1 MDTLLTQLGTFGC
14 LKQTRVLMMLVV
26 FIGFIGLSPCLLKA
40 AVSGEPQPSESAP
53 SVPATTAKPVEA
65 GTANETVAPKRL
77 NPVQGYGQLLYDDLA
92 DRLGLTD
99 AQRLEVQRIMT
110 ERAQALAN
118 AAKEDVAEQE
128 KIIAGSEQKLEQ
140 VLTPEQKRIWPK
152 VFEQKHIRFN
162 FKFQNWEQVLQWFAD
177 MVGKMLVMDAPPP
190 GTFDYSSQEEF
201 SPTEALDLLNARLLL
216 KGYTL
221 LHKDR
226 MLMLVNLKRDKLSP
240 QMLPKIDESMME
252 DRGKFEFVA
261 LSVPLE
267 GRDVAVVEKEIAPFL
282 GTYSS
287 VIALP
292 GALLIV
298 DTIAN
303 LKSILPIIKAVPLP
317 KKPEPPAP
325 PAPVP
330 PSEWE
335 GYKITNADPVE
346 VEGALSKFLS
356 LQGYRSGD
364 TLWYFVPAA
373 QHAAIKLTIAMI
385 EKTVGQREKPVLE
398 SYSLE
403 GLIDTSPARLWYQAK
418 MQAYGY
424 RTDPSSN
431 FGEGIVQLIKQV
443 VPDAVVAPTQ
453 VSNKLL
459 VFAIPADQTKIKEL
473 FDKLRT
479 GPAPEE
485 TPSVKIYTFSD
496 PERVLGLTS
505 ELETSLK
512 LLLPTA
518 QYTYDPGKG
527 QMLVVAIPRE
537 HEIIAETLKVIETE
551 TLPDEDKVLVAYPIT
566 KRESTRFTQLFNQ
579 IKSTPEFLG
588 VIDLSDPKSNQLTVW
603 ATPRQHERIKTL
615 LKEVRESTGVSGTDS
630 NGLTGLDGSKGSQE
644 SSSTTFAV
652 IPLRNALPYAVREII
667 TNMVP
672 GVEVSID
679 TASNSIYVYGS
690 AAMIGKVQEVVQ
702 QVDSELDKT
711 VLFIPVV
718 REISSDVQSMISTA
732 APKATVL
739 MDKKNMRVLVFGPK
753 SSVLEVEKIVRE
765 NAASDAKT
773 QDTMQAFYV
782 KRELTEELLDFVRR
796 TYPRAEI
803 RFNKELRQVVVS
815 APENEQ
821 VLIAKQI
828 IEAESLLPPEEETR
842 FYMLDRPVTE
852 NLLTL
857 IRETTRD
864 AGQIGE
870 IRRDWDNPKML
881 IVRAR
886 PNVQSRIQEI
896 LKNVDEVLP
905 LIGPNTLRSF
915 SVTPDLRRRFD
926 TVLDQFKKEHGDV
939 RVLEEDRKDILTIWA
954 NEEQLNLIGQ
964 LIEQLGKE
972 VMPDVREKRIIHQL
986 QYVSFE
992 TVKSL
997 LEDVYPGT
1005 KITEDKAG
1013 NRIIVRVRPEFYEGT
1028 KELIEQLDSRDPEQ
1042 ARRYYKS
1049 YDLNGFSTYDSQGNY
1064 YSPFY
1069 FIADMEKLAP
1079 NAKITFDRYSQQM
1092 IVWGTAEEQKI
1103 ISDAVGQLQK
1113 DTDKTKRFDRF
1124 LLRRI
1129 QPSYIIS
1136 MINRLFPTL
1145 QPIYDSGTQAILVEG
1160 SPNQLQQIDDLID
1173 RLDPA
1178 EPGPTDPIIQFY
1190 QLKTKPDD
1198 TLITTLK
1205 SLVPT
1210 AQIVPD
1216 RDNKQLMVLAKPDDQ
1231 VIVERN
1237 MKSILETFIQPE
1249 EPMLFIYPVSGDQRK
1264 LLESFLTAA
1273 SSELKDVKILAD
1285 TVPGQI
1291 SIWARPSEQELIA
1304 AILLQIQTSQGKT
1317 LGLKLRVF
1325 PLDVVDPTTARDVIS
1340 TMHPEVKLLAGSAT
1354 DSQKNRLL
1362 VWATESNLEDV
1373 AATLKEIDV
1382 ANTDESQPR
1391 FQAFNVDGLRF
1402 DSASLRNNVITRI
1415 VADLQLLVPNAR
1427 ITPSADYFRI
1437 IVFGTLKELKIV
1449 ETALKSIGYTN
1460 SPDDQPT
1467 AQVFVIN
1474 NMDVELISKLLSTT
1488 IPNVSISPDPKNG
1501 NIVVYARPR
1510 EMQEIAKTINDLD
1523 KSNLNTKIPITYT
1536 ILGMKSETVL
1546 QSIKEVYPG
1555 LKVSEDAKAGRLI
1568 VWATPEEQVRIGDL
1582 VRQINSEDEDESA
1595 ERVYAYPITRLYYGT
1610 AIQII
1615 TELFPSAQVFSN
1627 PLTDKLIIKAR
1638 VRDHKAIKELLE
1650 KIQTKDDQYR
1660 VQIRFY
1666 PIGNADPST
1675 MEALLRT
1682 LLKGAMSL
1690 TPYDVQY
1697 DVLFRTGY
1705 TGDVP
1710 DMSTYDYTF
1719 DPASVYNRSGRP
1731 YFRIDAGTQ
1740 TAIVVAM
1747 EEDQKRVEPAITEF
1761 VALAQEAGEPR
1772 AGFFTISEV
1781 YVYTLLPTLQKIA
1794 PSCRIIQGA
1803 TSHDFVAF
1811 GIEAEL
1817 KKIEN
1822 FVEELNNSG
1831 GPDQR
1836 REMILL
1842 QMPPNAKQSRERIV
1856 QMLRYL
1862 YPQMFSSDRPPVE
1875 GPEPGQIVVWGRAF
1889 QKEPLQQLIDEVCQ
1903 TLPDDQQTIYKV
1915 YPVYNANLN
1924 VVITWLYEIFPNAEF
1939 APNTAEVDPYTGIPL
1954 PQRALLVLATPIEQ
1968 AEIEKAL
1975 AEIDQGIPESERAYV
1990 RIHTLTDITPA
2001 YYYLYFFRNVVPN
2014 ARFSSTADT
2023 NELIAYANK
2032 QDQERIQELVDEL
2045 NKKGPSENKRQFG
2058 ILTVPPGTRYNR
2070 TVLVQILTGFF
2081 PELYPALGMEPNQ
2094 IMVFG
2099 KKFQNERAQELVDKV
2114 CTQLPEEEQIKP
2126 KWYSVK
2132 NMRAPELVQWLSTI
2146 YPNVKIVLDSRS
2158 DERNG
2163 QGIIVDASP
2172 LEHLQ
2177 IEKTIAELDVPVPED
2192 MRPIVRLYDIDTTQ
2206 SNFSNTYYA
2215 VYYNFPTPQIVSIIP
2230 SIDQGTIAIT
2240 AIPETQERI
2249 AEFLKNLED
2258 ERQARQPYLETY
2270 NLKRLNYLQVA
2281 PLLSQV
2287 APTAQIL
2294 QGATPDV
2301 LFVWAIPQLQD
2312 AIAESIEKLET
2323 ADLNREQL
2331 SKEGLLPVYKVYRIY
2346 SKNAPTLA
2354 ILLHPEFPGAIFFAT
2369 TAEDLVV
2376 WASPPVQEQVALAVG
2391 VIADAY
2397 PEPYVKTHFFKYI
2410 APSEAFSQLTQIF
2423 APSDAVFSISPITRE
2438 LTVRATERYHE
2449 LVEKSISKIDVPTP
2463 EESRRYAV
2471 AYDFSDFNVTTAL
2484 PYFSSQLPI
2493 EVPGVLVLPNYLPT
2507 QVVVVGRKI
2516 DHEKIKQIVE
2526 QMKTENPLHAFSVQN
2541 YVLKTATPTQVV
2553 PLLRSLTPNAT
2564 FTVGTDPH
2572 LVIVYANQRDHSLLK
2587 ETVDAM
2593 NEHGFS
2599 LLIPRTYRFQ
2609 RVTLPVATQMIL
2621 GMFPDAEVFPDTAGE
2636 LLMVKATV
2644 EQHVKIAQAM
2654 NELDATDPKTQ
2665 VSIQVYNVGRVDMDS
2680 LTTTLNRLSTLRPGL
2695 VVTRNYYTSDYYG
2708 SQYPTGTISVLGTP
2722 DDQRLIKGML
2732 EYIQDEA
2739 LNKNGMEIR
2748 RYSLKGRTSYS
2759 YFGLIWQ
2766 IMEFRNM
2773 TFNYIFD
2780 QSSNDLFVYARPQEH
2795 ELIAEIF
2802 DMTKPTAKYM
2812 QIFQIQSL
2820 DVESVQ
2826 TALTE
2831 LFAEDGW
2838 YNRPSYNVD
2847 FNSNTLFMRGTIE
2860 QLERVRNLLIQM
2872 GETQLIRMQD
2882 RPIPLNQAVSS
2893 TSSTGLPD
2901 STRWTGSTGLVETR
2915 SSGTDSVDRG
2925 TVGAGSVE
2933 TPGST
2938 DWSGRGQSGYNLTGN
2953 DLTGANTSENKL
2965 GSTGYDS
2972 LMQQG
2977 GDVDAGVLSGETKN
2991 IRTFRL
2997 QGNMTQTLQELEKNW
3012 PKVRDNTLIIR
3023 KEGDPLMQDKGEKK
3037 EKQEPNNSKEG
3048 KEKGPATEKGSIT
3061 EKSSVIGK
3069 EVVTGS
3075 VFFNVRDSVVKEE
3088 TTGTPSED
3096 VAIIEPIEAN
3106 GQVDSATPSI
3116 YLIYNSDGTVTITS
3130 SDREALDALEVQLK
3144 ALTNRVIYEGR
3155 DYTIFS
3161 VRNINATVVAQKLQ
3175 IYLRDRIT
3183 PRTQPQNPYRRGY
3196 WGYST
3201 PTSSRRT
3208 LEITPDTAENA
3219 IMVRGSKK
3227 DREEAGRMIEIL
3239 DVSQLR
3245 DKAVVV
3251 KPINVPLENEQN
3263 TVILQQVLEV
3273 FQGQIQSTTLPG
3285 GGRPRISLNRTSNSL
3300 DIFAPQPLAGEIEA
3314 YIKELDE
3321 AVPLRQ
3327 SQRVHV
3333 IRPTN
3338 TNSATI
3344 QQAIRAI
3351 QNSALQKYQLA
3362 NPGFGYSGWGY
3373 PGYNSSFGRG
3383 YNR

>member
-1 MDTLLTQLGTFGC
+1 
-14 LKQTRVLMMLVV
+14 MMLVV
-26 FIGFIGLSPCLLKA
+26 FIGFVGLSPCLLNA
-40 AVSGEPQPSESAP
+40 AVSGASQPVAE
-53 SVPATTAKPVEA
+53 
-65 GTANETVAPKRL
+65 GTATETVAPKRL

-110 ERAQALAN
+110 ERAQTLAN

-128 KIIAGSEQKLEQ
+128 KIIAESEQKLEQ
-140 VLTPEQKRIWPK
+140 LLTPEQKRIWPK

-287 VIALP
+287 VISLP

-303 LKSILPIIKAVPLP
+303 LKSILPIIKAVPTP

-330 PSEWE
+330 PSEWD
-335 GYKITNADPVE
+335 GYPIKNADPVE
-346 VEGALSKFLS
+346 VEGALSKFLN

-364 TLWYFVPAA
+364 TLWYYVQPA
-373 QHAAIKLTIAMI
+373 QHAAIKLTIEMI
-385 EKTVGQREKPVLE
+385 EKTVGEREKPVLE

-424 RTDPSSN
+424 ISDPSAN

-459 VFAIPADQTKIKEL
+459 VFAIPTDQTKIKEL

-518 QYTYDPGKG
+518 QYTYDPSKG

-551 TLPDEDKVLVAYPIT
+551 TLPDEDKVYVAYPIT

-615 LKEVRESTGVSGTDS
+615 LKEVRESTGVSGAGSSGSDGLNGSDS
-630 NGLTGLDGSKGSQE
+630 SRGSQE
-644 SSSTTFAV
+644 SGSTTFAA

-679 TASNSIYVYGS
+679 TVSNSIYVYGS
-690 AAMIGKVQEVVQ
+690 AAMIEKVQDVVQ

-718 REISSDVQSMISTA
+718 REISSDVQNMISTA
-732 APKATVL
+732 APRATVL

-782 KRELTEELLDFVRR
+782 KRELTDELLDFVRR
-796 TYPRAEI
+796 TYPRSEI
-803 RFNKELRQVVVS
+803 RFNKALRQVVVS

-821 VLIAKQI
+821 ELIAKQI

-842 FYMLDRPVTE
+842 FYMLDRPVAE

-886 PNVQSRIQEI
+886 PNVQSRIQDI
-896 LKNVDEVLP
+896 LNNVDEVLP

-915 SVTPDLRRRFD
+915 SVTPDLRRRFEA
-926 TVLDQFKKEHGDV
+926 VLDQFKKEHGDV

-954 NEEQLNLIGQ
+954 SEEQLNLIEQ

-1028 KELIEQLDSRDPEQ
+1028 KELIEQLDSRDPDQ
-1042 ARRYYKS
+1042 ARRYFKA

-1092 IVWGTAEEQKI
+1092 IVWGTADEQKI

-1136 MINRLFPTL
+1136 MINRLFPML
-1145 QPIYDSGTQAILVEG
+1145 QPIYDSGTQAILIEG
-1160 SPNQLQQIDDLID
+1160 SPNQLQQIADLID

-1205 SLVPT
+1205 SLVPA

-1231 VIVERN
+1231 VIIERN
-1237 MKSILETFIQPE
+1237 MKSILETFMQPE

-1264 LLESFLTAA
+1264 QLESFLTAA
-1273 SSELKDVKILAD
+1273 SSELKDVKILTD

-1291 SIWARPSEQELIA
+1291 SIWARPTEQELIA
-1304 AILLQIQTSQGKT
+1304 AILLQIQTSQGKA

-1325 PLDVVDPTTARDVIS
+1325 PLHVVDSATARDVLS
-1340 TMHPEVKLLAGSAT
+1340 TLHPEAKLLAGSTT
-1354 DSQKNRLL
+1354 DSQKNRIL
-1362 VWATESNLEDV
+1362 VWATESNLDKV
-1373 AATLKEIDV
+1373 AATLKEIDT
-1382 ANTDESQPR
+1382 AITDESQPR

-1402 DSASLRNNVITRI
+1402 DSAGLRYSVIYRI
-1415 VADLQLLVPNAR
+1415 IADLQLLVQNAR

-1437 IVFGTLKELKIV
+1437 IVFGTPKELKIV
-1449 ETALKSIGYTN
+1449 ETAMNSIGYTN

-1474 NMDVELISKLLSTT
+1474 NMDVEEISKLLSST

-1510 EMQEIAKTINDLD
+1510 EMKEIKKTINDLD

-1536 ILGMKSETVL
+1536 IMGMKSETVL

-1568 VWATPEEQVRIGDL
+1568 VWATPEEQVKIGDL
-1582 VRQINSEDEDESA
+1582 VRQINAEDEDDSA
-1595 ERVYAYPITRLYYGT
+1595 ERVYAYPITRLYYAT

-1627 PLTDKLIIKAR
+1627 VYTDKLIIKAR

-1650 KIQTKDDQYR
+1650 QIQTKEDQYR

-1697 DVLFRTGY
+1697 DVMYRTNYSGY
-1705 TGDVP
+1705 SYDT
-1710 DMSTYDYTF
+1710 STYDYTY
-1719 DPASVYNRSGRP
+1719 DPESVYNRSGRP

-1747 EEDQKRVEPAITEF
+1747 EEDQKRVEPAITEW

-1772 AGFFTISEV
+1772 ACFFTLSEV
-1781 YVYTLLPTLQKIA
+1781 YVYLLLPTLQKIA
-1794 PSCRIIQGA
+1794 PSCRIVQGA
-1803 TSHDFVAF
+1803 TAYDFVAF

-1817 KKIEN
+1817 EKITN

-1836 REMILL
+1836 RGREMILL
-1842 QMPPNAKQSRERIV
+1842 QMPPNTKQSRERII
-1856 QMLRYL
+1856 QMLLYL
-1862 YPQMFSSDRPPVE
+1862 YPQMFASQPPVA
-1875 GPEPGQIVVWGRAF
+1875 GPGSGQIVVWGRTF

-1903 TLPDDQQTIYKV
+1903 TLPDDQQTIHKV
-1915 YPVYNANLN
+1915 YPVYNADLT
-1924 VVITWLYEIFPNAEF
+1924 VVITWLQQIFPNGQF
-1939 APNTAEVDPYTGIPL
+1939 APNAAEVDPYTRTPL

-1975 AEIDQGIPESERAYV
+1975 AEIDQGVPESERSYV
-1990 RIHTLTDITPA
+1990 RIYTLTDITST
-2001 YYYLYFFRNVVPN
+2001 YYYLYFFRNLVPN
-2014 ARFSSTADT
+2014 ARFMPTADT
-2023 NELIAYANK
+2023 NDLIVYANT
-2032 QDQERIQELVDEL
+2032 QGHERIQELVDEL

-2058 ILTVPPGTRYNR
+2058 ILTVPPGTRYSR
-2070 TVLVQILTGFF
+2070 PVLLGILSSFF
-2081 PELYPALGMEPNQ
+2081 YELSPALGMEPNQ

-2099 KKFQNERAQELVDKV
+2099 KKFQHERAQELIDQV
-2114 CTQLPEEEQIKP
+2114 CTQLPEEDQLTQ
-2126 KWYSVK
+2126 KWYPVK
-2132 NMRAPELVQWLSTI
+2132 NIRVAGLLQWLNTI
-2146 YPNVKIVLDSRS
+2146 YPNVTIMLDYRS
-2158 DERNG
+2158 DDRYG
-2163 QGIIVDASP
+2163 QGILVDAFP

-2177 IEKTIAELDVPVPED
+2177 IKKTIDELDVPVPD
-2192 MRPIVRLYDIDTTQ
+2192 DLRPVARLYEIDLQGLDPTRD
-2206 SNFSNTYYA
+2206 SFWSIFYA
-2215 VYYNFPTPQIVSIIP
+2215 IYYNFPNPVTISIIP
-2230 SIDQGTIAIT
+2230 YVDRGIIAIV
-2240 AIPETQERI
+2240 AIPETHDQI
-2249 AEFLKNLED
+2249 TAFLKNLED
-2258 ERQARQPYLETY
+2258 ERQVRRPSLETY
-2270 NLKRLNYLQVA
+2270 NLKRLNYLQISPLLYRVA
-2281 PLLSQV
+2281 PN
-2287 APTAQIL
+2287 AQIIP
-2294 QGATPDV
+2294 GATPDV
-2301 LFVWAIPQLQD
+2301 LLVWTIPQLHD
-2312 AIAESIEKLET
+2312 VIAEAIEKLET

-2354 ILLHPEFPGAIFFAT
+2354 SLIRPEFPGAIFFAT
-2369 TAEDLVV
+2369 TTEDLVV
-2376 WASPPVQEQVALAVG
+2376 WASPPMQDQIALAIG

-2397 PEPYVKTHFFKYI
+2397 PEPYVKTYFFKYI
-2410 APSEAFSQLTQIF
+2410 ASVEAYTQLTQIF
-2423 APSDAVFSISPITRE
+2423 APSDAVFSLSTITHE
-2438 LTVRATERYHE
+2438 LTVRATERYHD
-2449 LVEKSISKIDVPTP
+2449 LVEKSIRKIDVPTP
-2463 EESRRYAV
+2463 EESQRYAAV
-2471 AYDFSDFNVTTAL
+2471 YDFSDFNATTAL
-2484 PYFSSQLPI
+2484 PYFASQLPI

-2507 QVVVVGRKI
+2507 QMVVVGRKI
-2516 DHEKIKQIVE
+2516 DHEKVEQIVK

-2541 YVLKTATPTQVV
+2541 YVLKTAFPTQVV
-2553 PLLRSLTPNAT
+2553 PLLQLQTPNAT

-2572 LVIVYANQRDHSLLK
+2572 LVIVYANHRDHQRLK
-2587 ETVDAM
+2587 ETVDAI

-2599 LLIPRTYRFQ
+2599 LLIPRVYRFRQ
-2609 RVTLPVATQMIL
+2609 ASLMVAMQMIWA
-2621 GMFPDAEVFPDTAGE
+2621 MFPTAEVFPDRSGGII
-2636 LLMVKATV
+2636 MVKATI

-2654 NELDATDPKTQ
+2654 NELDAYDPKTQ
-2665 VSIQVYNVGRVDMDS
+2665 VSLKVYSVGEIDLDN
-2680 LTTTLNRLSTLRPGL
+2680 LTTTLNTLSNLRPGL
-2695 VVTRNYYTSDYYG
+2695 VVTRNYYSPNYYG
-2708 SQYPTGTISVLGTP
+2708 NQYPTGTITVLGTP
-2722 DDQRLIKGML
+2722 DDHRLIEEML
-2732 EYIQDEA
+2732 QTIKDDS
-2739 LNKNGMEIR
+2739 LNQHGMEIR
-2748 RYSLKGRTSYS
+2748 RYSLKGRTGYS

-2766 IMEFRNM
+2766 MMEFRGLA
-2773 TFNYIFD
+2773 FNYMFD
-2780 QSSNDLFVYARPQEH
+2780 NSSNDLFVRARPQEH
-2795 ELIAEIF
+2795 ELIQEILE
-2802 DMTKPTAKYM
+2802 MTKPVAKYM

-2820 DVESVQ
+2820 DLESVQ
-2826 TALTE
+2826 TALNE
-2831 LFAEDGW
+2831 LFADNGW
-2838 YNRPSYNVD
+2838 YDRPSSNVD
-2847 FNSNTLFMRGTIE
+2847 YNSNTLFMRGTME

-2872 GETQLIRMQD
+2872 GETQLIRIQD
-2882 RPIPLNQAVSS
+2882 RPILLNQTVSS
-2893 TSSTGLPD
+2893 T
-2901 STRWTGSTGLVETR
+2901 GSVGA
-2915 SSGTDSVDRG
+2915 G
-2925 TVGAGSVE
+2925 TVG

-2938 DWSGRGQSGYNLTGN
+2938 GWSEFGQSGNTSTGN
-2953 DLTGANTSENKL
+2953 DLTGSNIGENKA
-2965 GSTGYDS
+2965 GSTGYNS
-2972 LMQQG
+2972 LLPQG
-2977 GDVDAGVLSGETKN
+2977 GDIDAGVLSGETKN

-2997 QGNMTQTLQELEKNW
+2997 QGNMTQTLQDLEKNW

-3037 EKQEPNNSKEG
+3037 EKQEQKDKTEKDKTEKEG
-3048 KEKGPATEKGSIT
+3048 VS
-3061 EKSSVIGK
+3061 
-3069 EVVTGS
+3069 GS
-3075 VFFNVRDSVVKEE
+3075 VFFNVRDSVVNKEA
-3088 TTGTPSED
+3088 TGTPSED
-3096 VAIIEPIEAN
+3096 VPISEDVAISEPIEAN
-3106 GQVDSATPSI
+3106 GQVDSAAPSI

-3130 SDREALDALEVQLK
+3130 SDRDALDALEVQLK
-3144 ALTNRVIYEGR
+3144 ALTNRVVYENR
-3155 DYTIFS
+3155 DYTIFA
-3161 VRNINATVVAQKLQ
+3161 VHNISASVVAQKLQ
-3175 IYLRDRIT
+3175 VYMRDRIT

-3196 WGYST
+3196 GGGWGYST
-3201 PTSSRRT
+3201 PTSTRRT
-3208 LEITPDTAENA
+3208 LEITPDTAENT

-3227 DREEAGRMIEIL
+3227 DREEVVRMIEML

-3273 FQGQIQSTTLPG
+3273 FQGQILSTTLPG

-3344 QQAIRAI
+3344 QRAI
-3351 QNSALQKYQLA
+3351 VEIQKSALLKHQLA
-3362 NPGFGYSGWGY
+3362 NPGWGNSGWGYSGWGN
-3373 PGYNSSFGRG
+3373 PGYSPSFGRG